1 MATLG
6 TIATAF
12 LPETLNKKLPDNIRD
27 AKYFGINQKF
37 WSFFQKSSAD
47 SQHARLN

>member
-12 LPETLNKKLPDNIRD
+12 LPETLNRKLPDNIKD
-27 AKYFGINQKF
+27 AKYFGLNQKF
-37 WSFFQKSSAD
+37 WSFFQEASAD
-47 SQHARLN
+47 SQRMRVN